1 MARAKKNAK
10 KEISRV
16 EINGTIIVR
25 YDDGSMDI
33 ISTTHLSADEVEET
47 FGSPESDDDDED
59 EDSDDEDE
67 DDDYDESEDEDS
79 DDDDEDSDEDE
90 DDSDDEDEDEDDSDD
105 EDDEDEDELT
115 PEELANMDFEELE
128 DLCDDKGLET
138 DPDDFDE
145 DADKLRK
152 AIAKEMG
159 ITLPK
164 SKKNSKKS
172 KK

>member
-47 FGSPESDDDDED
+47 FGSPESEDEDEDEEEDDSDED
-59 EDSDDEDE
+59 EDSDDE
-67 DDDYDESEDEDS
+67 EDE
-79 DDDDEDSDEDE
+79 EDSDE
-90 DDSDDEDEDEDDSDD
+90 
-105 EDDEDEDELT
+105 DEDEDELT

-145 DADKLRK
+145 DADKLRR

>member
-1 MARAKKNAK
+1 
-10 KEISRV
+10 
-16 EINGTIIVR
+16 
-25 YDDGSMDI
+25 
-33 ISTTHLSADEVEET
+33 
-47 FGSPESDDDDED
+47 
-59 EDSDDEDE
+59 
-67 DDDYDESEDEDS
+67 
-79 DDDDEDSDEDE
+79 
-90 DDSDDEDEDEDDSDD
+90 
-105 EDDEDEDELT
+105 
-115 PEELANMDFEELE
+115 MDFEELE

>member
-47 FGSPESDDDDED
+47 FGSPESDDEED
-59 EDSDDEDE
+59 EDEDE
-67 DDDYDESEDEDS
+67 DDSDEEDDEEDEDEDS

-90 DDSDDEDEDEDDSDD
+90 DEDEDD
-105 EDDEDEDELT
+105 EEDEDEDELT

>member
-47 FGSPESDDDDED
+47 FGSPESDDEDDDED
-59 EDSDDEDE
+59 EDEDE
-67 DDDYDESEDEDS
+67 DDS
-79 DDDDEDSDEDE
+79 DDDDEDEDE
-90 DDSDDEDEDEDDSDD
+90 DDSDDEDEDDSDDDEDEDEDDS
-105 EDDEDEDELT
+105 DDEDEDELT